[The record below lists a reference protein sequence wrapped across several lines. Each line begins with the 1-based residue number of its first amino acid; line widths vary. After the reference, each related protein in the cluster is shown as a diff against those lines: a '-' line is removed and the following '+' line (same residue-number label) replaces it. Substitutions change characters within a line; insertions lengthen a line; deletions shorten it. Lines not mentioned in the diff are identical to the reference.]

1 MLPRYLRYAAAPLL
15 PLALAAALTLALT
28 ACTQNGND
36 GASDGGSPNASP
48 GAAPSNAGPPRD
60 GSSRLARVRARGSL
74 ICAGNNA
81 NPGFGFLRDGNNV
94 GFDVDLC
101 RAVAAAVLGNPNAI
115 QFRPVSAPEM
125 GATIQAGEV
134 DIMARTITVTSTREA
149 QWGNFAQTMF
159 YDGQGFMVRKDEG
172 LTSVMQLAGAK
183 VCVTQGTTTELNLQ
197 DFSNKND
204 LAIQAETFEKFDIA
218 AEAYRSRQCDAFTTD
233 HSGLYAYRSGFDDR
247 DDHIILP
254 EAISEE
260 PLAPIVPHGDE
271 QWYDIVKAVMAIL
284 IYAEAHGIT
293 SQNVPTAATGDP
305 AVDRIFGIRGSFGQA
320 DLGLKNT
327 VAQDVIRAV
336 GNYGEIYARYLAPL
350 GMPRAGGRNALWSA
364 APCTDCPKGGQLY
377 ASPFR

>member
-1 MLPRYLRYAAAPLL
+1 
-15 PLALAAALTLALT
+15 
-28 ACTQNGND
+28 
-36 GASDGGSPNASP
+36 
-48 GAAPSNAGPPRD
+48 
-60 GSSRLARVRARGSL
+60 
-74 ICAGNNA
+74 
-81 NPGFGFLRDGNNV
+81 
-94 GFDVDLC
+94 
-101 RAVAAAVLGNPNAI
+101 
-115 QFRPVSAPEM
+115 
-125 GATIQAGEV
+125 
-134 DIMARTITVTSTREA
+134 
-149 QWGNFAQTMF
+149 MF

-204 LAIQAETFEKFDIA
+204 LRIQAETFEKFDIA

-233 HSGLYAYRSGFDDR
+233 HSGLYAYRSGFDDK

-260 PLAPIVPHGDE
+260 PLAPVVPHGDE

-284 IYAEAHGIT
+284 IYAEAHGVT
-293 SQNVPTAATGDP
+293 SQNVPTAVTGDP
-305 AVDRIFGIRGSFGQA
+305 AVDRIFGLRGSFGQA
-320 DLGLKNT
+320 DMGLKDT

-336 GNYGEIYARYLAPL
+336 GNYGEIYDRYLAPL

-364 APCTDCPKGGQLY
+364 APCADCPKGGQLY

>member
-15 PLALAAALTLALT
+15 PLALAVAMTLALT

-36 GASDGGSPNASP
+36 GTSDSGSPNAGASP
-48 GAAPSNAGPPRD
+48 DNAGPPRD

-74 ICAGNNA
+74 ICAGNDT
-81 NPGFGFLRDGNNV
+81 NPGFGFLKDGNNV

-101 RAVAAAVLGNPNAI
+101 RAVAAAVLGDPDAI
-115 QFRPVSAPEM
+115 QFRRVSAPEM
-125 GATIQAGEV
+125 GVTIQAGEV

-233 HSGLYAYRSGFDDR
+233 HSGLYAYRSGFDDQ

>member
-36 GASDGGSPNASP
+36 GASDSGSPDAGASP
-48 GAAPSNAGPPRD
+48 ANAGPPRD

-233 HSGLYAYRSGFDDR
+233 HSGLYAYRSGFDDQ

>member
-15 PLALAAALTLALT
+15 LLALAVALTLALT

-36 GASDGGSPNASP
+36 GASGSPEASP
-48 GAAPSNAGPPRD
+48 GAAPANAGPPRD
-60 GSSRLARVRARGSL
+60 GDSRLARIRARGSL

-81 NPGFGFLRDGNNV
+81 NPGFGFLQDGNNV

-101 RAVAAAVLGNPNAI
+101 RAVAAAVLGDPNAI

-197 DFSNKND
+197 DFSNKNG

-233 HSGLYAYRSGFDDR
+233 HSGLYAYRSGFDDQ

-293 SQNVPTAATGDP
+293 SQNVPTEATGDP

>member
-1 MLPRYLRYAAAPLL
+1 MLRRYSWHSVIGIILL
-15 PLALAAALTLALT
+15 LALFAGP
-28 ACTQNGND
+28 ACTG
-36 GASDGGSPNASP
+36 GDGGGSGDATAPA
-48 GAAPSNAGPPRD
+48 GAAPESSGE
-60 GSSRLARVRARGSL
+60 SRLEQVRARGSL
-74 ICAGNNA
+74 VCAGNNA
-81 NPGFGFLRDGNNV
+81 NPGFGFLQDGNNV

-101 RAVAAAVLGNPNAI
+101 RAVAAAVLGSPDAI
-115 QFRPVSAPEM
+115 EFRPVSAPEM
-125 GATIQAGEV
+125 GVTIQSGEV
-134 DIMARTITVTSTREA
+134 DLMARTITVTSTREA

-159 YDGQGFMVRKDEG
+159 YDGQGFMVRRDSG
-172 LTSVMQLAGAK
+172 LTGALELAGAS

-197 DFSNKND
+197 DFSNKNN
-204 LAIQAETFEKFDIA
+204 LGIQAETFEKFDTA

-233 HSGLYAYRSGFDDR
+233 HSGLYAYRSGFEDA

-260 PLAPIVPHGDE
+260 PLAPVVPHGDE

-305 AVDRIFGIRGSFGQA
+305 AVDRIFGLQGSFGQS
-320 DLGLKNT
+320 DMGLKDT

-336 GNYGEIYARYLAPL
+336 GNYGEIYDRYLAPL
-350 GMPRAGGRNALWSA
+350 GMPREGGRNALWSA
-364 APCTDCPKGGQLY
+364 APCSDCPKGGQLY

>member
-1 MLPRYLRYAAAPLL
+1 MLPRYLRCAAAPLL
-15 PLALAAALTLALT
+15 FLALGIALTFALA
-28 ACTQNGND
+28 ACTQNGSD
-36 GASDGGSPNASP
+36 GDSDSPGASDGA
-48 GAAPSNAGPPRD
+48 GAAEAGPTRD
-60 GSSRLARVRARGSL
+60 GDSRLARVRARGSL

-81 NPGFGFLRDGNNV
+81 NPGFGFPRDGNII

-101 RAVAAAVLGNPNAI
+101 RAVAAAVLGDPNAI

-125 GATIQAGEV
+125 GVTIQAGEV

-204 LAIQAETFEKFDIA
+204 LRIQAETFEKFDIA

-233 HSGLYAYRSGFDDR
+233 HSGLYAYRSGFDDK

-260 PLAPIVPHGDE
+260 PLAPVVPHGDE

-284 IYAEAHGIT
+284 IYAEAHGVT
-293 SQNVPTAATGDP
+293 SQNVPAAVTGDP
-305 AVDRIFGIRGSFGQA
+305 AVDRIFGLRGSFGQA
-320 DLGLKNT
+320 DMGLKDT

-336 GNYGEIYARYLAPL
+336 GNYGEIYERYLAPL

-364 APCTDCPKGGQLY
+364 APCADCPKGGQLY

>member
-36 GASDGGSPNASP
+36 GASDSGSPNAGASP
-48 GAAPSNAGPPRD
+48 ANAGPPRD

-81 NPGFGFLRDGNNV
+81 NPGFGFLQDGNNV

-233 HSGLYAYRSGFDDR
+233 HSGLYAYRSGFDDQ

>member
-36 GASDGGSPNASP
+36 GASDRGSPNA
-48 GAAPSNAGPPRD
+48 GAAPANAGPPRD
-60 GSSRLARVRARGSL
+60 GNSRLARVRARGSL

-81 NPGFGFLRDGNNV
+81 NPGFGFLQDGNNV

-233 HSGLYAYRSGFDDR
+233 HSGLYAYRSGFDDQ